1 MADDPAPPGWAFLEE
16 ELAAR
21 GTILIQGHLDQQ
33 LATHT
38 AARLMERDAV
48 SDAPARVRLST
59 SSGETGAALTVM
71 DTIAALGV
79 PTEVTAVGAV
89 RGPGLGVLAVAARR
103 LATSNC
109 RLAFSSPRLQLEGD
123 LRGLA
128 GLLDAELRDQKRW
141 LEQVAH
147 ATRRPMELVEAD
159 LASALNLSPE
169 AALGYRLI
177 DEVVGSPKSSTAS
190 VT

>member
-1 MADDPAPPGWAFLEE
+1 
-16 ELAAR
+16 
-21 GTILIQGHLDQQ
+21 
-33 LATHT
+33 
-38 AARLMERDAV
+38 
-48 SDAPARVRLST
+48 
-59 SSGETGAALTVM
+59 
-71 DTIAALGV
+71 
-79 PTEVTAVGAV
+79 
-89 RGPGLGVLAVAARR
+89 
-103 LATSNC
+103 
-109 RLAFSSPRLQLEGD
+109 SSPRLQLEGD

-169 AALGYRLI
+169 GALGYRLI
-177 DEVVGSPKSSTAS
+177 DEVVGSPGSSTAS